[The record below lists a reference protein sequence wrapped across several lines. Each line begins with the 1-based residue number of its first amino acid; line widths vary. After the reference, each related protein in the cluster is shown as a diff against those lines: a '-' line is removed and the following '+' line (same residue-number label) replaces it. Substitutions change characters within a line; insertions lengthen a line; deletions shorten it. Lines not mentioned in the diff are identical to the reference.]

1 MRLPEQQPEHQGA
14 YAPRSPAPGGGR
26 RGLPV
31 LTGADT
37 APLSRRDFLTLAGFA
52 VAGAAVAG
60 CQRAPIRYAET
71 YLDPPAGLIPG
82 RSYDYASTCGGCSA
96 GCGLLVRNHDGRPIK
111 LEGNPDHPLSRGG
124 LCAAGQAS
132 LLGLYDQQRLAKPL
146 TGGQP
151 GEWQDVDEE
160 MVHRL
165 EGIRQ
170 TKGAVRFLTGPGVS
184 PAVRASIR
192 RFLDGFADARHVVHD
207 PRSCSAILEA
217 HARTHGARV
226 LPHYHLDKAEVIVGM
241 DADFLGAWVSPVE
254 FTAAYQ
260 AGRPRDE
267 DGALK
272 EGRFSYHVQ
281 FESLLTLTGAKAD
294 QRLCVAPEELGAAM
308 GHLAARLAKLAQKP
322 ELAPPAGSL
331 PEPAV
336 PGPFLDKLAAAL
348 WRHRQRSVIL
358 CGSQDVDLQVRA
370 NVLNHLLDNYG
381 ATVDLARPSNQRD
394 GDDREVEKLLQE
406 LHDPASKIQ
415 ALFVYQS
422 NPVHDLPGGETI
434 ADDLKRVPLLVS
446 LAPRLDETAKLAHFV
461 CPDHHYLES
470 WSDAEPVSGT
480 ASLVQP
486 AISPLGDTRSVLESL
501 AAWTGKP
508 RPAYDLLREHWEK
521 EVFPRS
527 TRKGSFA
534 EFWDRTLLDGFAPV
548 APAPGKASAFTL
560 PPAVAAAS
568 PRDEATYSVV
578 LYSKVGL
585 PDSSHAY
592 NPWLHELPDPIS
604 KVVWDNYA
612 TLSPATAEK
621 LGVADGD
628 LLRLETGGDA
638 GPSGVLE
645 LPVCVQTGQ
654 HDRVVGA
661 ALGYGSVLSR
671 RFANIGPSWLQA
683 GPTVGANGLVGKNA
697 APLLQW
703 VGGGLRY
710 TRDGVRLS
718 RAAGQQA
725 LASTQGNSLLTL
737 PSRFASPEQ
746 ERQPIVR
753 QGTLQAQQQ
762 ASAGKPD
769 AAPAAEK
776 EDLWPADHPE
786 KGAHWGMAIDLSACT
801 GCSACV
807 VACQAENNIP
817 VVGKDEVW
825 RHREMHWL
833 RIDRY
838 YMERDDGGVDV
849 AHQPMLCQHCGNAPC
864 EVVCPVLATVHS
876 EDGLNQ
882 QVYNRCVGTRY
893 CANNCPYKVRRFNW
907 FDYAHDDLLQNLVL
921 NPDVTVRSRGVMEK
935 CSFCVQRIEEGK
947 AGAGG
952 HGQIPGDGVIQ
963 TACQQSCPAKAIV
976 FGNLNDKTSRVA
988 RLAAGSRSYQV
999 LAELNVKPSVSYLT
1013 LVRNR
1018 PAEGEDETH
1027 G

>member
-1 MRLPEQQPEHQGA
+1 MRLPEQYSQGSG
-14 YAPRSPAPGGGR
+14 PHRDHGTGR
-26 RGLPV
+26 RALPV
-31 LTGADT
+31 LSGADS
-37 APLSRRDFLTLAGFA
+37 APLNRRDFLTLAGFA

-60 CQRAPIRYAET
+60 CQRASVHYAET
-71 YLDPPAGLIPG
+71 YIDPPAGLIPG

-96 GCGLLVRNHDGRPIK
+96 GCGLLVRNRDGRPIK

-132 LLGLYDQQRLAKPL
+132 LLGLYDQQRLATPLVGRKPS
-146 TGGQP
+146 
-151 GEWQDVDEE
+151 EWQDVDQE
-160 MVHRL
+160 VVRQL
-165 EGIRQ
+165 EAIRR

-217 HARTHGARV
+217 HARTHGARL
-226 LPHYHLDKAEVIVGM
+226 LPHYHLDKAEVIVGL
-241 DADFLGAWVSPVE
+241 DADFLGAWISPVE

-260 AGRPRDE
+260 AGRPRGE
-267 DGALK
+267 DGRFE

-281 FESLLTLTGAKAD
+281 FESLLTLTGSKAD
-294 QRLCVAPEELGAAM
+294 QRLCVAPEELGTVM

-322 ELAPPAGSL
+322 DLAPPISSL
-331 PEPAV
+331 PEPPV
-336 PGPFLDKLAAAL
+336 SGNFLDKLAASL
-348 WRHRQRSVIL
+348 WQHRQRSVVL
-358 CGSQDVDLQVRA
+358 CGSQDVDLQARA

-381 ATVDLARPSNQRD
+381 ATVDLDQPSYQRD
-394 GDDREVEKLLQE
+394 GDDGELETLLHE

-434 ADDLKRVPLLVS
+434 AEDLKRVPLLVS
-446 LAPRLDETAKLAHFV
+446 LAPRRDETAELATFV

-470 WSDAEPVSGT
+470 WSDAEPASGT

-486 AISPLGDTRSVLESL
+486 TISPLGDTRSVLASL

-508 RPAYDLLREHWEK
+508 RPAYDVLREHWEK

-527 TRKGSFA
+527 TRKVGFA
-534 EFWDRTLLDGFAPV
+534 EFWDRTLLDGFALV
-548 APAPGKASAFTL
+548 APAPGRVPAFTP

-568 PRDEATYSVV
+568 PRDEAAYTVV

-592 NPWLHELPDPIS
+592 NPWLQELPDPIS

-612 TLSPATAEK
+612 TVSPATAEK
-621 LGVADGD
+621 LGVANGD
-628 LLRLETGGDA
+628 LLQLETGGDA
-638 GPSGVLE
+638 EPSGVLK
-645 LPVCVQTGQ
+645 LPVYVQAGQ

-661 ALGYGSVLSR
+661 ALGYGSVLSK

-683 GPTVGANGLVGKNA
+683 GPTVGPIGLVGKNA

-703 VGGGLRY
+703 VASGLHY
-710 TRDGVRLS
+710 THGGVRLS
-718 RAAGQQA
+718 KAAGQQPLA
-725 LASTQGNSLLTL
+725 LTQTTNLLNL
-737 PSRFASPEQ
+737 PSRFASPDLEP
-746 ERQPIVR
+746 QPIIR
-753 QGTLQAQQQ
+753 QATLQALRQE
-762 ASAGKPD
+762 AADKPGAAVEAGSPD
-769 AAPAAEK
+769 QTSRG
-776 EDLWPADHPE
+776 EDLWPEDHPD
-786 KGAHWGMAIDLSACT
+786 KGARWGMAIDLSACT

-807 VACQAENNIP
+807 IACQAENNIP
-817 VVGKDEVW
+817 VVGKDEV
-825 RHREMHWL
+825 RRQRDMHWL

-838 YMERDDGGVDV
+838 YTEHDGGVDV
-849 AHQPMLCQHCGNAPC
+849 AYQPMLCQHCGNAPC

-876 EDGLNQ
+876 EEGLNE

-947 AGAGG
+947 AAAGG
-952 HGQIPGDGVIQ
+952 
-963 TACQQSCPAKAIV
+963 TERFRA
-976 FGNLNDKTSRVA
+976 T
-988 RLAAGSRSYQV
+988 
-999 LAELNVKPSVSYLT
+999 E
-1013 LVRNR
+1013 
-1018 PAEGEDETH
+1018 
-1027 G
+1027 

>member
-1 MRLPEQQPEHQGA
+1 MHLPEQQRQEPVPHGDDGA
-14 YAPRSPAPGGGR
+14 GR
-26 RGLPV
+26 RALPV
-31 LTGADT
+31 LTGADQ
-37 APLSRRDFLTLAGFA
+37 APFSRRDFLMLAGFA
-52 VAGAAVAG
+52 VAGAAAAG
-60 CQRAPIRYAET
+60 CQRAPVRYAET
-71 YLDPPAGLIPG
+71 YIDPPPGLIPG

-96 GCGLLVRNHDGRPIK
+96 GCGLLVRNRDGRPIK

-146 TGGQP
+146 AGGQP
-151 GEWQDVDEE
+151 GEWQDVDQEV
-160 MVHRL
+160 MRRL
-165 EGIRQ
+165 EVIRQ

-184 PAVRASIR
+184 PGVRAAIHQ
-192 RFLDGFADARHVVHD
+192 FLDGFADASHVVHD

-217 HARTHGARV
+217 HARTHKARV
-226 LPHYHLDKAEVIVGM
+226 LPHYHLDKAEVIVAF
-241 DADFLGAWVSPVE
+241 DADFLGAWISPVE
-254 FTAAYQ
+254 FTADYQ
-260 AGRPRDE
+260 KGRRPDE
-267 DGALK
+267 PG
-272 EGRFSYHVQ
+272 GRFSYHVQ

-294 QRLCVAPEELGAAM
+294 QRRCVAPAELGALM
-308 GHLAARLAKLAQKP
+308 DQLAARLAEHAKNPDLAP
-322 ELAPPAGSL
+322 ESGNFLHELAAR
-331 PEPAV
+331 
-336 PGPFLDKLAAAL
+336 L
-348 WRHRQRSVIL
+348 WRHRKSSVIL

-370 NVLNHLLDNYG
+370 NVLNHFLDNYG
-381 ATVDLARPSNQRD
+381 RTVDLAQPSNQRD

-422 NPVHDLPGGETI
+422 NPVHDLPGGDAI
-434 ADDLKRVPLLVS
+434 AEDLKRVSLLVS
-446 LAPRLDETAKLAHFV
+446 LAPRRDETAELAHFV

-470 WSDAEPVSGT
+470 WNDAEPVSGT

-486 AISPLGDTRSVLESL
+486 AISPLGKTRSVLESL
-501 AAWTGKP
+501 ATWTGKA
-508 RPAYDLLREHWEK
+508 RPAYDLLRERWEK

-527 TRKGSFA
+527 TRKVGFA
-534 EFWDRTLLDGFAPV
+534 EFWDGALLDGFAPV
-548 APAPGKASAFTL
+548 APATPAAPDWSPDFKP
-560 PPAVAAAS
+560 PPAVAAAG
-568 PRDEATYSVV
+568 PRDEATYTVV

-604 KVVWDNYA
+604 KVTWDNYA
-612 TLSPATAEK
+612 TVSPATAK
-621 LGVADGD
+621 NLGVADGD
-628 LLRLETGGDA
+628 LLRLDAGGDA
-638 GPSGVLE
+638 APSGVLE
-645 LPVCVQTGQ
+645 LPVCVQAGQ
-654 HDRVVGA
+654 HDRVVGV
-661 ALGYGSVLSR
+661 ALGYGSVLTK

-683 GPTVGANGLVGKNA
+683 GPTVGPNGLVGKNA

-703 VGGGLRY
+703 VASGLHY
-710 TRDGVRLS
+710 TRDGVHLS
-718 RAAGQQA
+718 KGAGQQP

-737 PSRFASPEQ
+737 PSRFASVKD

-753 QGTLQAQQQ
+753 QGTLQAQQE
-762 ASAGKPD
+762 AAGKPE
-769 AAPAAEK
+769 AAPAGEK
-776 EDLWPADHPE
+776 DDLWPEDHPD
-786 KGAHWGMAIDLSACT
+786 KGAHWGMAIDLTACT

-807 VACQAENNIP
+807 IACQAENNIP
-817 VVGKDEVW
+817 VVGKAEVG
-825 RHREMHWL
+825 RQRAMHWL

-838 YMERDDGGVDV
+838 YTEHDDGVDV

-864 EVVCPVLATVHS
+864 ETVCPVLATVHS
-876 EDGLNQ
+876 EDGLNM

-935 CSFCVQRIEEGK
+935 CTFCVQRIEEAK
-947 AGAGG
+947 IAAGG
-952 HGQIPGDGVIQ
+952 NGKIPEDGVIQ

-976 FGNLNDKTSRVA
+976 FGNLNDKTSRAA
-988 RLAAGSRSYQV
+988 RLAAGPRSYQV

-1018 PAEGEDETH
+1018 PAEGESEKH

>member
-1 MRLPEQQPEHQGA
+1 MRLPEHQHGGQEA
-14 YAPRSPAPGGGR
+14 YAPRSPAAGR
-26 RGLPV
+26 RALPV
-31 LTGADT
+31 LTGADS
-37 APLSRRDFLTLAGFA
+37 ALFSRRDFLALAGFA
-52 VAGAAVAG
+52 AVGAAVAG
-60 CQRAPIRYAET
+60 CQRAPVRYAES
-71 YLDPPAGLIPG
+71 YINPPAGLIPG

-96 GCGLLVRNHDGRPIK
+96 GCGLLVRNRDGRPIK

-132 LLGLYDQQRLAKPL
+132 LLGLYDQQRLAKPQ

-151 GEWQDVDEE
+151 GEWQDVDQE
-160 MVHRL
+160 VVRRL
-165 EGIRQ
+165 EDVRR
-170 TKGAVRFLTGPGVS
+170 TKGAVRFLTGPGVG

-192 RFLDGFADARHVVHD
+192 RFLDGFTDARHVVHD

-217 HARTHGARV
+217 HARTHGVRV
-226 LPHYHLDKAEVIVGM
+226 LPHYHLDKAEVIVGI
-241 DADFLGAWVSPVE
+241 DADFLGAWISPVE
-254 FTAAYQ
+254 FTAAYL
-260 AGRPRDE
+260 AGRPRKE
-267 DGALK
+267 DGGFD

-281 FESLLTLTGAKAD
+281 FEPLLTLTGAKAD
-294 QRLCVAPEELGAAM
+294 QRLCVAPGELGAVMA
-308 GHLAARLAKLAQKP
+308 HLAARLAEFAQKP
-322 ELAPPAGSL
+322 DLAPPMNSLPAPPVSGSL
-331 PEPAV
+331 
-336 PGPFLDKLAAAL
+336 LDKLAASL
-348 WRHRQRSVIL
+348 WQHRQRSVIL

-381 ATVDLARPSNQRD
+381 HTVELAQPSYQRD

-486 AISPLGDTRSVLESL
+486 TISPLGNTRSVLESL
-501 AAWTGKP
+501 AAWTGKL

-527 TRKGSFA
+527 TRKVGFA

-548 APAPGKASAFTL
+548 APAPGKASAFTT

-568 PRDEATYSVV
+568 PRDETTYSLV

-612 TLSPATAEK
+612 AVSPATAK
-621 LGVADGD
+621 TLGVADGD
-628 LLRLETGGDA
+628 LLRLDAGGDA
-638 GPSGVLE
+638 GLSGVLE
-645 LPVCVQTGQ
+645 LPVCVQAGQ
-654 HDRVVGA
+654 HDRVVGV
-661 ALGYGSVLSR
+661 ALGYGSVLTK
-671 RFANIGPSWLQA
+671 RFADIGPSWLQA
-683 GPTVGANGLVGKNA
+683 GPTVGPNGLVGKNA

-703 VGGGLRY
+703 VASGLRY

-718 RAAGQQA
+718 RAAGQQP

-737 PSRFASPEQ
+737 PSRFASQEH
-746 ERQPIVR
+746 ERQPIIR
-753 QGTLQAQQQ
+753 QGTLQVQRE
-762 ASAGKPD
+762 SAGKPD
-769 AAPAAEK
+769 AASEEK
-776 EDLWPADHPE
+776 EDLWPADHPD

-807 VACQAENNIP
+807 IACQAENNIP
-817 VVGKDEVW
+817 VVGKDEV
-825 RHREMHWL
+825 RRKREMHWL

-838 YMERDDGGVDV
+838 YTERDGDVDV
-849 AHQPMLCQHCGNAPC
+849 AYQPMLCQHCGNAPC
-864 EVVCPVLATVHS
+864 ETVCPVLATVHS
-876 EDGLNQ
+876 EDGLNM

-935 CSFCVQRIEEGK
+935 CTLCVHRIEEGK
-947 AGAGG
+947 IAAGG
-952 HGQIPGDGVIQ
+952 NGKIPDDGVVQ

-976 FGNLNDKTSRVA
+976 FGNLNDPKSRA
-988 RLAAGSRSYQV
+988 AKLAAGPRSYQV

-1018 PAEGEDETH
+1018 PAEGEGETH